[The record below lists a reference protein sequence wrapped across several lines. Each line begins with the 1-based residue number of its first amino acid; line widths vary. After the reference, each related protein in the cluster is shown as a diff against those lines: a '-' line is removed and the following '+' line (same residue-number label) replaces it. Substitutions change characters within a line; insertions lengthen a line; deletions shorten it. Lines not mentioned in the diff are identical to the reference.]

1 MLVPSFDTFYE
12 QAEALFRAE
21 PLRVRLPCPRRIEGR
36 CERRRPHRG
45 GHEGGRMC
53 SAGVLLTRLHPWL
66 A

>member
-21 PLRVRLPCPRRIEGR
+21 PLRVRLPAPAASRGGA
-36 CERRRPHRG
+36 RRRPHRG

-53 SAGVLLTRLHPWL
+53 SAGVVLIRLHPWL

>member
-21 PLRVRLPCPRRIEGR
+21 PLRVRLPAPAASRGGA
-36 CERRRPHRG
+36 RRRHWG

-53 SAGVLLTRLHPWL
+53 SAGVVLIRFHPWL